1 MWPLLLTTYSASLS
15 VLPEETIY
23 THEAHCEPAGY
34 SRPRDLSGSASAD
47 ATRHTLHTPDRI
59 STRPAS
65 QGSRCS
71 HRGRARRR
79 GRATPPLRTR
89 TRCEASGAR
98 RRDSRRRRSVG
109 PPTHAG
115 RPAAAL
121 DSGRSCAG
129 TPGRQESHDGQQS
142 HGKSN
147 QGQEGRH
154 TAEFEA
160 GAGEPCACRLGSCR
174 TRRPPPT
181 WGSRRAGRRK
191 RPRGCARAGAPTWLG
206 LGLGLGV
213 RGKGQG

>member
-1 MWPLLLTTYSASLS
+1 M
-15 VLPEETIY
+15 
-23 THEAHCEPAGY
+23 
-34 SRPRDLSGSASAD
+34 
-47 ATRHTLHTPDRI
+47 
-59 STRPAS
+59 PAS
-65 QGSRCS
+65 QGSHCN

-98 RRDSRRRRSVG
+98 RQDSCRRRADG

-129 TPGRQESHDGQQS
+129 TPGRQGHDGQQS

-154 TAEFEA
+154 TAQFEA

-181 WGSRRAGRRK
+181 WGSRRVGRRK
-191 RPRGCARAGAPTWLG
+191 RPRGRARAGAPTWLG
-206 LGLGLGV
+206 VALGLGGKGKGSGLGSGLGV
-213 RGKGQG
+213 GVAVPRAGAPKGRPPPVRAERERSASAALLLARTPEGAHFVLVLALLAREALAA